1 MLSLQASYDPLASPS
16 QLCRRKINRVAV
28 EATPLLGAGLSS
40 TGSAKEL
47 VNASECEVA
56 MNTCDPLVLA
66 KLYTVVDALGD
77 RVRMHK
83 NIGEQR
89 DNWNSL
95 FLISVNMM
103 MLTAAI
109 VVGMATV
116 SSVSNDRAR
125 HLALKATST
134 VLYLAAAVM
143 LVMVNVIQPS
153 QLAEEQRNAARLF
166 KQLRDQVRT
175 RLSIGNPSIMDVDE
189 AMEKI
194 LALDKAYPLP
204 LIGKMLEKFPKKIE
218 PAVWWP
224 QISRQR
230 AGGIRL
236 GGKKTGN
243 GWSEK
248 LEDGMRDIVG
258 VLRRKDS
265 EDYSRLSKKALKMNK
280 VLAISGPV
288 LTILAA
294 FGSLMVGFPHRS
306 WASVMG
312 MVCGALAC
320 IVNTIGHGGQVGMV
334 FEMYRNNAGFF
345 KLVEENIESNLS
357 ERDAERREDGD
368 ILRLKVAL
376 QLGRNFSELEKLG
389 KSLSSDGEA
398 IEEFA
403 SKLF

>member
-1 MLSLQASYDPLASPS
+1 MLSLQASYDPLALPL
-16 QLCRRKINRVAV
+16 QLCRRKITRAAV
-28 EATPLLGAGLSS
+28 DATPLLGPSLSS
-40 TGSAKEL
+40 LGSVKES
-47 VNASECEVA
+47 VNVSECEAVR
-56 MNTCDPLVLA
+56 NTCDPLVLA
-66 KLYTVVDALGD
+66 KLFTILEALGD
-77 RVRMHK
+77 RVEMHK

-103 MLTAAI
+103 LLAAAI

-116 SSVSNDRAR
+116 SAASNDQALP
-125 HLALKATST
+125 LAFKVTSK
-134 VLYLAAAVM
+134 VLYLAATMM
-143 LVMVNVIQPS
+143 LVVANVIQPS

-166 KQLRDQVRT
+166 KQLRDQVCIK
-175 RLSIGNPSIMDVDE
+175 LSICTPSIMDVDE
-189 AMEKI
+189 AMEKV

-218 PAVWWP
+218 PAVWWS
-224 QISRQR
+224 QQSRQW
-230 AGGIRL
+230 AEGL
-236 GGKKTGN
+236 SLEGKRIGN

-248 LEDGMRDIVG
+248 LEDGMRDIVE
-258 VLRRKDS
+258 VLKRKDLA
-265 EDYSRLSKKALKMNK
+265 DYLRLSKKALKMNK

-288 LTILAA
+288 LTMLAA

-320 IVNTIGHGGQVGMV
+320 IVNTAGHGGQVGMV

-345 KLVEENIESNLS
+345 KLMEENIKSNLS
-357 ERDAERREDGD
+357 ERDAEKRENGD

-376 QLGRNFSELEKLG
+376 LLGRTVSELEDLG
-389 KSLSSDGEA
+389 KSLPSDGKA

>member
-1 MLSLQASYDPLASPS
+1 MLSLQASYDPLALPL
-16 QLCRRKINRVAV
+16 QLCRRKITRAAV
-28 EATPLLGAGLSS
+28 DATPLLGPSLSS
-40 TGSAKEL
+40 LGSVKES
-47 VNASECEVA
+47 VNV
-56 MNTCDPLVLA
+56 
-66 KLYTVVDALGD
+66 KALGD
-77 RVRMHK
+77 RVEMHK

-103 MLTAAI
+103 LLAAAI

-116 SSVSNDRAR
+116 SAASNDQALP
-125 HLALKATST
+125 LAFKVTST
-134 VLYLAAAVM
+134 VLYLAATMM
-143 LVMVNVIQPS
+143 LVVANVIQPS

-166 KQLRDQVRT
+166 KQLRDQVCIK
-175 RLSIGNPSIMDVDE
+175 LSICTPSIMDVDE
-189 AMEKI
+189 AMEKV

-218 PAVWWP
+218 PAVWWS
-224 QISRQR
+224 QQSRH
-230 AGGIRL
+230 
-236 GGKKTGN
+236 
-243 GWSEK
+243 EK
-248 LEDGMRDIVG
+248 LEDGMRDIVE
-258 VLRRKDS
+258 VLKRKDLA
-265 EDYSRLSKKALKMNK
+265 DYLRLSKKALKMNK

-288 LTILAA
+288 LTMLAA

-320 IVNTIGHGGQVGMV
+320 IVNTAGHGGQVGMV

-345 KLVEENIESNLS
+345 KLMEENIESNLS
-357 ERDAERREDGD
+357 ERDAEKRENGD

-376 QLGRNFSELEKLG
+376 LLGRTVSELEDLG
-389 KSLSSDGEA
+389 KSLPSDGKA